1 MAPKLGQLLVK
12 SGVITAQQLEEAI
25 QAQVIFGGRLG
36 TNLIE
41 LGYIDIATLSRFLS
55 KKYNVP
61 TIDHTRLKPCPK
73 EVLKLFTKKLAIKY
87 DAVPLGMEGQQLN
100 VLMSNPC
107 DFPAIDEMGFLLGK
121 KIKTYVA
128 PEIIIKTLL
137 EKYYGVPRD
146 LRYVQLS
153 LRDTVEM
160 RKSREQSAQKTTTQA
175 SSASTQPAYKPQ
187 EREKIKGLELG
198 KSEELTTEE
207 EFQEMLE
214 YYHSPAGQT
223 AQSTSQ
229 LPPKPKSVTTPS
241 PPPPPPPPPTEH
253 SQTPTL
259 SLEEEVMDLEEIV
272 HEAPK
277 WAIKEPPKG
286 MVEDEELEDAE
297 IIEELPEALT
307 LKEATERLGNVKD
320 RDELS
325 SVVLAFALSYFKRA
339 ALFITRGGM
348 ALGWDGMGGS
358 INRKTVQGIML
369 PLNAPSIF
377 KTVYESSAFFLGAV
391 PKTPLNERFLK
402 LMGNEKPNSVFLIP
416 ILFRGQ
422 VVNILYG
429 DNGDGKDAPFDI
441 SELLILAPK
450 VPQAFED
457 LIMRKKR
464 EAQSAGC
471 E

>member
-12 SGVITAQQLEEAI
+12 SGVINAQQLEEAI
-25 QAQVIFGGRLG
+25 QAQVIFGGKLG

-41 LGYIDIATLSRFLS
+41 LGYIDIATLGRFLS

-61 TIDHTRLKPCPK
+61 TIDHTRLKPCPC
-73 EVLKLFTKKLAIKY
+73 EVLKLFTKKLAVKY
-87 DAVPLGMEGQQLN
+87 DAIPLGMEGQRLD

-107 DFPAIDEMGFLLGK
+107 DFSAIDEMSFLLGK

-137 EKYYGVPRD
+137 EKYYAVPRD

-153 LRDTVEM
+153 LRDVVAM
-160 RKSREQSAQKTTTQA
+160 RESRVNPANKAGVTSA
-175 SSASTQPAYKPQ
+175 SSASSQPAYKPA

-214 YYHSPAGQT
+214 YYHSPAS
-223 AQSTSQ
+223 QSNQNAVTS
-229 LPPKPKSVTTPS
+229 PS
-241 PPPPPPPPPTEH
+241 PSKHSAPPPPPPPPPPVEKAQ
-253 SQTPTL
+253 SASL
-259 SLEEEVMDLEEIV
+259 SLGEDVMDLEEIV
-272 HEAPK
+272 HEAPQ
-277 WAIKEPPKG
+277 WAVKEPRG
-286 MVEDEELEDAE
+286 MVEEEELEEVE

-307 LKEATERLGNVKD
+307 LKEAIERLVNVKD

-358 INRKTVQGIML
+358 INRRTVQGIML

-377 KTVYESSAFFLGAV
+377 KTVYDSSAFFLGAV

-402 LMGNEKPNSVFLIP
+402 LMGNEKPLSVFLIP
-416 ILFRGQ
+416 ILFRGK

-429 DNGDGKDAPFDI
+429 DNGDGKPAPFDI

-464 EAQSAGC
+464 EAQSSAC
-471 E
+471 D